1 MGWVMAETSRNVVR
15 LVNNVFAALAAFALL
30 LVSSVAFAQPAAPP
44 AVPVVVAKVVRQE
57 VPTWLRGLGTVQA
70 FYSVQ
75 LRPRVDGTLTQVPVK
90 EGQDVKKGELLAII
104 DPRPY
109 HASLAAALA
118 KKQQDEAQLANA
130 QADLTRYESL
140 VQKDFASRQQLD
152 TQRAMVKQLTATLVG
167 DDAQVE
173 MAQLNLSFCYITAP
187 FDGRVG
193 LRNVDPGNLVHS
205 SEATPIISVAQVQP
219 ITVTFTLPQDTLP
232 TIARAMAQHPLE
244 VVVYAD
250 DNKTELDRGELLT
263 ADNTIDTTTGTIK
276 LKAKLPNTQRMLWP
290 GQFVH
295 VRLLVG
301 TDSNVVAVSA
311 AAIQHGPN
319 GLFVYRVEPNNV
331 VAVQPV
337 QVARQEGNTYVISGG
352 LDEGMIVV
360 TDGQSRLQSGTH
372 VAVQEAPAEPA
383 KPGT

>member
-1 MGWVMAETSRNVVR
+1 MAETSRNVVR
-15 LVNNVFAALAAFALL
+15 LVNSVFAALAAFALL
-30 LVSSVAFAQPAAPP
+30 LVSSVASAQPAAPP

-57 VPTWLRGLGTVQA
+57 VPIWLRGLGTVQA
-70 FYSVQ
+70 FYAVQ